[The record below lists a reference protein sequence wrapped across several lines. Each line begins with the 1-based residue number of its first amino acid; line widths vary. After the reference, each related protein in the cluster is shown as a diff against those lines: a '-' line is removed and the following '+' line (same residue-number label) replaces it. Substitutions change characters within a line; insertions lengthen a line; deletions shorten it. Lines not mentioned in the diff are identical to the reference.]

1 MYTYQLVIE
10 VMSYDQ
16 NFLIGPEDNHEI
28 EEIKLGMKNELIQ
41 ETYEKNCKDFD
52 ISAFEED
59 IKELDQKLIDLDVR
73 IAEKKNN
80 VQDASLT
87 KISREDIQKIRL
99 FYENFSNFS
108 NLLSNDLSEI
118 PVISGGENLFSR
130 FLTSVEKFRSTTGKA
145 EDWTEFRKELELK
158 KHDLKVQVR
167 VVPSSILVLFKKIF
181 FVIKYQPNKIE
192 VLKSSLV
199 TEKSKR
205 PQPTTAEKED
215 AVKYFC
221 DCIDSLDAEVS
232 RSRESGTHFKIKF
245 VFI

>member
-28 EEIKLGMKNELIQ
+28 EEIKLEMKNELIQ

-108 NLLSNDLSEI
+108 NLLSNELSEI

-167 VVPSSILVLFKKIF
+167 VVSLSILVLF
-181 FVIKYQPNKIE
+181 
-192 VLKSSLV
+192 
-199 TEKSKR
+199 
-205 PQPTTAEKED
+205 
-215 AVKYFC
+215 
-221 DCIDSLDAEVS
+221 
-232 RSRESGTHFKIKF
+232 
-245 VFI
+245 